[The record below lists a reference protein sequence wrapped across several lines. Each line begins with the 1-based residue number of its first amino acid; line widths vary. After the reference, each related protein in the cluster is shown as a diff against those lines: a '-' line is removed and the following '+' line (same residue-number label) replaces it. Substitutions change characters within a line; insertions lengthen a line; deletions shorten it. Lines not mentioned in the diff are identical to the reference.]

1 MSAREAILG
10 QIREAIHAMPNTEVN
25 RNYQTESHLSHD
37 GIVELFTQ
45 RVADYRAEVI
55 RCEAIKAA
63 ETITNALSGMSSSQV
78 LLGRGLGPHWKVVG
92 TEDDNFTTSELDWFK
107 AVVTTSEVS
116 IAETGTIVLDH
127 QQNGQGRRALSLIP
141 DIHICIVLASQIVH
155 SVPEAIA
162 KLDPKRHQTWISGP
176 SATSDIE
183 LDRVEGVHG
192 PRDFQVILITDQ

>member
-1 MSAREAILG
+1 MSAREAILE
-10 QIREAIHAMPNTEVN
+10 QIREAIHAMPDTEVN
-25 RNYQTESHLSHD
+25 RTYQTESHLSHG
-37 GIVELFTQ
+37 GIVELFAQ

-55 RCEAIKAA
+55 RCEAINGPEA
-63 ETITNALSGMSSSQV
+63 ITNALSGVISSQI
-78 LLGRGLGPHWKVVG
+78 LLGRGLDPDWKVAG
-92 TEDDNFTTSELDWFK
+92 TEDNNFTTSELDGFK
-107 AVVTTSEVS
+107 AVVTTSTVS

-141 DIHICIVLASQIVH
+141 DKHICIVLASQIVH

-192 PRDFQVILITDQ
+192 PRDLRVILITDQ